1 MMVGAA
7 DDVAGVVLEVYR
19 SFVLAATVV
28 VVVVAVV
35 LAVVIGR

>member
-7 DDVAGVVLEVYR
+7 DDVAAVVWEVYR
-19 SFVLAATVV
+19 SSVLAAT